1 VAIGPTKEERDIS
14 EVSSLTV
21 NSNPS
26 PQGRAHTI
34 VKLKNLRKKVRRL
47 EKWLQEGAKKLAKL
61 RQKLQAAQAA
71 KAMKAARKPA
81 ARATTAGPA
90 PKPSTPIEQK
100 SPAQT
105 TESKRP
111 SASKKAKRK
120 LNLSPERRAQLAA
133 TMKARLAAKRAAE
146 ATATPASADDHSELD
161 STPQTPE
168 LAPALAA
175 VPMPLEAARLTESS
189 DEEIRLRAY
198 FISEHRRRFAL
209 SGDADSDWHEAKQ
222 QLLSKSGELSG
233 RSTITAEE
241 PSEIPARTEGQA

>member
-1 VAIGPTKEERDIS
+1 VEWVVLVVIGPAKEERDIS
-14 EVSSLTV
+14 EISSLTV
-21 NSNPS
+21 NSTPS

-47 EKWLQEGAKKLAKL
+47 EKRLQEGAKKLAKL

-81 ARATTAGPA
+81 ARATTGRPA
-90 PKPSTPIEQK
+90 PKSSTPIEK
-100 SPAQT
+100 NSPTQT
-105 TESKRP
+105 TESKKP

-120 LNLSPERRAQLAA
+120 LNLSPESRAQLAA
-133 TMKARLAAKRAAE
+133 AMKARWAAKRAAE
-146 ATATPASADDHSELD
+146 ASATPASADDQHSAPD
-161 STPQTPE
+161 STPQTPA

-175 VPMPLEAARLTESS
+175 LPMPPEAARLTNPS

-198 FISEHRRRFAL
+198 VISEHRRRFAL
-209 SGDADSDWHEAKQ
+209 LGDADSDWREAKQ

-233 RSTITAEE
+233 RETRPHGEFKD
-241 PSEIPARTEGQA
+241 

>member
-1 VAIGPTKEERDIS
+1 VECVVLVVIGPAKEERDVS
-14 EVSSLTV
+14 EISSLTV

-26 PQGRAHTI
+26 PQSQAYTV

-47 EKWLQEGAKKLAKL
+47 EKRLQEGQKKLAKL
-61 RQKLQAAQAA
+61 RQKLQAAQTA

-81 ARATTAGPA
+81 ARATTARPA
-90 PKPSTPIEQK
+90 PKPSTPIETK
-100 SPAQT
+100 SPTQT
-105 TESKRP
+105 TESKKR

-120 LNLSPERRAQLAA
+120 LNLSPERHAQLAA
-133 TMKARLAAKRAAE
+133 AMKARWAAKRTAE
-146 ATATPASADDHSELD
+146 ASTTPASADDQHSAPD

-175 VPMPLEAARLTESS
+175 VPMPPEAARLTEPS

-209 SGDADSDWHEAKQ
+209 PGDADSDWREAKQ
-222 QLLSKSGELSG
+222 QLLSKSGE
-233 RSTITAEE
+233 RR
-241 PSEIPARTEGQA
+241 PARRAR